1 VVFDSKKSS
10 SSGIVFLVIIV
21 VMALLVIFFAR
32 QENNPMGDD
41 FNLTNNSDGN
51 LFGDV
56 FKPIDYNSPFSAPAT
71 NATKAEV
78 YFCPQDACKDKLIDK
93 VNSAQKSIYI
103 AIYSFTL
110 DDLASALISAKQRGV
125 DVKVIFDY
133 DQSTSSYSD
142 DEKLIAAGIPI
153 ARRNGSGY
161 MHNKFTI
168 IDGNLIATGSFN
180 YSQNADERNDENLV
194 FIVSE
199 EIASKFKADFDH
211 LWDISIKAS

>member
-1 VVFDSKKSS
+1 MGFDSKKSS

-32 QENNPMGDD
+32 QDNNPGGND
-41 FNLTNNSDGN
+41 FNLANNSDGN
-51 LFGDV
+51 IFGDI
-56 FKPIDYNSPFSAPAT
+56 FKPIDYNSPFSSPIT
-71 NATKAEV
+71 DATKVEV
-78 YFCPQDACKDKLIDK
+78 YFCPQDECADKLIDK
-93 VNSAQKSIYI
+93 VNSAKNSVYI

-110 DDLASALISAKQRGV
+110 DDLSSALISAKQRGV
-125 DVKVIFDY
+125 EVKVIFDY
-133 DQSTSSYSD
+133 DQSTNSYSD
-142 DEKLIAAGIPI
+142 DEKLVAAGIPI

-168 IDGNLIATGSFN
+168 IDGNLTATGSFN

-211 LWDISIKAS
+211 LWDVSIKEN